1 MPHGIGMDIK
11 LNIYSIRYNVSI
23 TFESFSNMYLEN
35 NNRQLIRLKMANANR
50 VQIRAKA
57 KSRSIFNTYFVNYST
72 HCY

>member
-1 MPHGIGMDIK
+1 MPHGIGMDIE

-35 NNRQLIRLKMANANR
+35 SNSQLIRLKMANANR

-57 KSRSIFNTYFVNYST
+57 KSISIFNTHFVNYST

>member
-35 NNRQLIRLKMANANR
+35 NNSQLIRLKMANANR
-50 VQIRAKA
+50 VEIR
-57 KSRSIFNTYFVNYST
+57 S
-72 HCY
+72 